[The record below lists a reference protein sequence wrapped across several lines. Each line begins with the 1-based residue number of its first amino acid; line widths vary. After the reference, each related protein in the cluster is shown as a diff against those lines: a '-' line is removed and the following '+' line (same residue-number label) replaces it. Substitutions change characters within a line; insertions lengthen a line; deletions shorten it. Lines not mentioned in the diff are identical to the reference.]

1 MLKRGIFTKKINWI
15 IANIA
20 DAVGF
25 SLLDIWKRVSKC
37 RNPEMTS
44 IKKILVIKTDGIGD
58 ILISLGLTRLIK
70 KLYADSK
77 VDYLIRP
84 KSSGIAKM
92 TPDINKEIQSCSI
105 WQDIANVLRMR
116 KYKYDLVIS
125 PKPQGYIFDHML
137 AVFVQGKHRV
147 GYAAKGGG
155 FLLTEV
161 VPWQKEKRIDLLM
174 ADIARLL
181 GSAGKNEGIA
191 LSIPSE
197 GSIFIDKLF
206 KASNISDNDLKIG
219 INIFAG
225 HPFIWPLGR
234 FQEVSE
240 KLIKNHNAKIIFIGD
255 NDHKEKVE
263 KIMRKILFPTISFV
277 GKTSIVQLAALIKK
291 LDILITV
298 DSCPRHIANAVSTPA
313 VVLRNGANSNVIWGE
328 YCENEHLI
336 FHNVPCSPCGKKI
349 CPEGKRICMTSIT
362 VEEVLAGINKI
373 IHKVKE
379 KKDINL

>member
-1 MLKRGIFTKKINWI
+1 
-15 IANIA
+15 
-20 DAVGF
+20 
-25 SLLDIWKRVSKC
+25 
-37 RNPEMTS
+37 MTS